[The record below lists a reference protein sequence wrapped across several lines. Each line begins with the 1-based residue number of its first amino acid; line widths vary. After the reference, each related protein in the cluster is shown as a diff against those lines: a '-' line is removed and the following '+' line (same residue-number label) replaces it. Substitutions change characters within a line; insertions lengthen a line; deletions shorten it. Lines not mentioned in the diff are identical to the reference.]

1 MLYVL
6 IIVESRRWVR
16 SILGVF
22 LEVSTDSRRRHLW
35 KDFFLKTK
43 ILEKSPAR
51 VFFFVWIYGIF
62 EGTCLAERKRL
73 FLYCFGTTIIINI

>member
-6 IIVESRRWVR
+6 IIVESRRWVC

-35 KDFFLKTK
+35 KDIFFKTK
-43 ILEKSPAR
+43 VLEKSPAG
-51 VFFFVWIYGIF
+51 VFFLCVDLRDF
-62 EGTCLAERKRL
+62 
-73 FLYCFGTTIIINI
+73 